1 MIKRVNISAKKK
13 FHSVETTQDEERMK
27 ADGGGWGGKPDIF
40 HWLTKLHILWTHCS
54 THGPSMIF
62 ETTRQVEADGG
73 SEQPRHLSL
82 PPRMLMPLR

>member
-1 MIKRVNISAKKK
+1 MIKRVNSSVKQK
-13 FHSVETTQDEERMK
+13 FSSVETTQDEERMK
-27 ADGGGWGGKPDIF
+27 AGGGCGGKEKKPDIF

-73 SEQPRHLSL
+73 SEQLRH
-82 PPRMLMPLR
+82 